1 VLLAAMAGQASAATS
16 TATQSPYPIPYNWS
30 KFPAAWFGANNTNF
44 ESEQELEAI
53 GKYSLAI
60 FGWQALITATNWT
73 ASIYAQLAQAGI
85 LKAKYPDL
93 PVYVYSGFGNSDGYD
108 APTFEIIRSASDGCS
123 GHQPCRK
130 VAEPYTDWVLETDTT
145 PVYSMSAC
153 EQMGMGY
160 SNPPTD
166 HCWNPIWN
174 LANES
179 MRDFFI
185 DKLVTPLAEA
195 PTIDGVFY
203 DCFNFAYQLPDPWGR
218 KATNIPNCTTAGG
231 PGCEALLNGTIDLA
245 RRIAVKLNA
254 GGKVAMFSNPATFAN
269 PTKAPIWLD
278 EQRLVDGLK
287 GTSYQFNYEFFR
299 AEQAATD
306 FQLPNLL
313 KESNLGVPIG
323 MHTYLNNMTE
333 DPTPHLA
340 AFMIFRQQH
349 WYSFS
354 STGWL
359 DNDWEWQPIY
369 DKLSECGNPVDV
381 KPVGAPAPL
390 VYTRKYQHCAFKL
403 DCSNPKPKSCVTS
416 IKWSAT
422 GEVSNYPA
430 VGATQ
435 GLAPAH
441 GRAYYEQLHQQELHS
456 SN

>member
-1 VLLAAMAGQASAATS
+1 M
-16 TATQSPYPIPYNWS
+16 
-30 KFPAAWFGANNTNF
+30 
-44 ESEQELEAI
+44 
-53 GKYSLAI
+53 
-60 FGWQALITATNWT
+60 
-73 ASIYAQLAQAGI
+73 
-85 LKAKYPDL
+85 
-93 PVYVYSGFGNSDGYD
+93 
-108 APTFEIIRSASDGCS
+108 
-123 GHQPCRK
+123 
-130 VAEPYTDWVLETDTT
+130 
-145 PVYSMSAC
+145 
-153 EQMGMGY
+153 
-160 SNPPTD
+160 
-166 HCWNPIWN
+166 
-174 LANES
+174 
-179 MRDFFI
+179 
-185 DKLVTPLAEA
+185 
-195 PTIDGVFY
+195 
-203 DCFNFAYQLPDPWGR
+203 
-218 KATNIPNCTTAGG
+218 
-231 PGCEALLNGTIDLA
+231 LNGTIDLA

-287 GTSYQFNYEFFR
+287 GCVLVRVTLNTEPFIFILKKKIVVMRGVCSSSPRPFLTFLTWDEVHSYIGFLWGCRQLSILFWLTCVSPNDGILITCTVRCAVYFVFSVAHRTSYQFNYEFFR

>member
-1 VLLAAMAGQASAATS
+1 M
-16 TATQSPYPIPYNWS
+16 
-30 KFPAAWFGANNTNF
+30 AAWFGANNTNF

-73 ASIYAQLAQAGI
+73 ASIYAQLAFS
-85 LKAKYPDL
+85 
-93 PVYVYSGFGNSDGYD
+93 YSRESRDEDRDGGPTQDRNSDGYD

-174 LANES
+174 L
-179 MRDFFI
+179 
-185 DKLVTPLAEA
+185 LVTPLAEA

-203 DCFNFAYQLPDPWGR
+203 DCFNFA
-218 KATNIPNCTTAGG
+218 